1 MAHRHRDR
9 RAPARDRFS
18 ARRPDNSIRRVRRH
32 HSRRCAGDREA
43 AAEATADRTD
53 EEDYLDV
60 PIHDLRRRFAQLL
73 LVDEAMNPR
82 VIMTVGG
89 WSSFEAMNRTSIHRV
104 GLINDAFDDV
114 EVV

>member
-1 MAHRHRDR
+1 
-9 RAPARDRFS
+9 
-18 ARRPDNSIRRVRRH
+18 
-32 HSRRCAGDREA
+32 
-43 AAEATADRTD
+43 
-53 EEDYLDV
+53 V

-104 GLINDAFDDV
+104 GRD
-114 EVV
+114 